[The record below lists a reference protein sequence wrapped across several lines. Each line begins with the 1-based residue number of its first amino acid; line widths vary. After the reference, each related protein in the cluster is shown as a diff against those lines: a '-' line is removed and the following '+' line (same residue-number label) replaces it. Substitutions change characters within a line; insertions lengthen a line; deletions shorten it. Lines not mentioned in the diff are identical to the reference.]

1 MRVTASG
8 NEATNLGSLVATN
21 AGSIDVHASIVNQE
35 GIVRADS
42 TGTDAA
48 GRIVLKASEELTL
61 AENSVTRADGGN
73 VTMAAGTNTHL
84 AGLVDVSG
92 QQETGGSIHVT
103 TDKLKGMA
111 SSSLNADGEQGGRIR
126 VEGTGLL
133 DFSTKVAAIGSSK
146 GGIIE
151 VTGDQVYLR
160 NAEVNASVA

>member
-1 MRVTASG
+1 MFALTA
-8 NEATNLGSLVATN
+8 
-21 AGSIDVHASIVNQE
+21 
-35 GIVRADS
+35 RAV
-42 TGTDAA
+42 AA
-48 GRIVLKASEELTL
+48 GCIVLKASDYLTL
-61 AENSVTRADGGN
+61 AENSVTLADGGN
-73 VTMAAGTNTHL
+73 VTMAAGTTTHL

-103 TDKLKGMA
+103 THKLKGMA
-111 SSSLNADGEQGGRIR
+111 SSSLNADGQQGGRIR

-160 NAEVNASVA
+160 NAEVNASGGVSGGQSTSRADGREEETSRTHARCLSMRSVK